1 MQSYRQYCPVAKAHE
16 ILGDRWTMLI
26 VRELV
31 AGLQNFNEIARGLPG
46 ISRSLLSERLLRLEA
61 SGVIKRVPR
70 KPRGYHYELTPAGR
84 ELEGVVVAMG
94 SWAVTWAFGLPNED
108 ELDPGLLLWWMER
121 RLNLDALPNQR
132 ITIAFD
138 FLVGRK
144 GQFWFVVADGEAST
158 CLEDPGFEIA
168 ILVVAD
174 LSAFYQVW
182 LGKMT
187 LRHAVS
193 KELIRIEGTP
203 KFERAFES
211 WFLWSPMA
219 EFVSAELLKNRQA

>member
-1 MQSYRQYCPVAKAHE
+1 
-16 ILGDRWTMLI
+16 MLI
-26 VRELV
+26 VRELL

-46 ISRSLLSERLLRLEA
+46 ISRSLLSERFLRLEA

-70 KPRGYHYELTPAGR
+70 KPRGYRYELTPAGR

-94 SWAVTWAFGLPNED
+94 SWAATWAFGLPNED

-121 RLNLDALPNQR
+121 RLNLDALPSQR
-132 ITIAFD
+132 FTIAFD
-138 FLVGRK
+138 FLMGRQ
-144 GQFWFVVADGEAST
+144 GEFWFVVADGEASV

-168 ILVVAD
+168 VLVTAD

-187 LRHAVS
+187 LRKAMS
-193 KELIRIEGTP
+193 SGRLRLEGNP
-203 KFERAFES
+203 AFERAFPK

-219 EFVSAELLKNRQA
+219 DFVGAQLTKSMAC